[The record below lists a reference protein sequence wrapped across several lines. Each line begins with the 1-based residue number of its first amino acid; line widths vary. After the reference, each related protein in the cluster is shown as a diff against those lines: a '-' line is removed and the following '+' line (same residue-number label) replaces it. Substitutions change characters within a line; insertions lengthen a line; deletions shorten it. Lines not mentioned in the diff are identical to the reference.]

1 MVDHASKL
9 LEAFQAQDV
18 AGALEA
24 VTVRF
29 VKMWF
34 VLNCRAIISRIGGGG
49 RASLGTR

>member
-34 VLNCRAIISRIGGGG
+34 VPLNCRAMNNRIGGGA
-49 RASLGTR
+49 ASLGTR